1 MSAYIFDLIR
11 EGENEF
17 LDFKHSIGNSKKIA
31 RALVAF
37 ANTSGGKLL
46 VGVKDNG
53 TISGIATD
61 EEYYMVEAAASLY
74 CQPEI
79 EFSTETWNIYGKTV
93 LEITIPKSLHNIYY
107 AIDKNGKW
115 KAYIRVKDQNLLA
128 NKILLKV
135 WDQKRKSKGT
145 FVRYNH
151 EEKLLLNYLSEN
163 DYITFSKFRKL
174 ARISPFKAER
184 ILINM
189 VVLNLIDIV
198 FTENRTFY
206 KLRENSFGG

>member
-1 MSAYIFDLIR
+1 MSAYIFDMIR

-17 LDFKHSIGNSKKIA
+17 LDFKHSIGDSKKIA
-31 RALVAF
+31 RSLVAF
-37 ANTSGGKLL
+37 ANTNGGKLL

-61 EEYYMVEAAASLY
+61 EEYYMVEAAATLY
-74 CQPEI
+74 CRPEI
-79 EFSTETWNIYGKTV
+79 KFSTETWKIYGKTV
-93 LEITIPKSLHNIYY
+93 LEITIPKSLHNTYY
-107 AIDKNGKW
+107 AKDKN
-115 KAYIRVKDQNLLA
+115 VLA

-135 WDQKRKSKGT
+135 WDQKRKSNGT

-163 DYITFSKFRKL
+163 NYITFSKFRRMAK
-174 ARISPFKAER
+174 ISPFKAER

-189 VVLNLIDIV
+189 IVLNLIEIV
-198 FTENRTFY
+198 FTENKTFY
-206 KLRENSFGG
+206 KLREKSFGG